1 MVKRKQNKMK
11 RHIVASLI
19 TLFIISTIVGLGYS
33 MILYPQLMVSIFIY
47 SALATFIVAIYQLV
61 LIHLK
66 KEDDEKI

>member
-11 RHIVASLI
+11 RHIKASLI
-19 TLFIISTIVGLGYS
+19 TLLIISAIVGLGYS
-33 MILYPQLMVSIFIY
+33 MVLYPQLMVSIFIY

-61 LIHLK
+61 LLNIK

>member
-1 MVKRKQNKMK
+1 MK
-11 RHIVASLI
+11 RHIKASLI
-19 TLFIISTIVGLGYS
+19 TLLIISAIVGLGYS
-33 MILYPQLMVSIFIY
+33 MVLYPQLMVSIFIY